1 MLKRM
6 ITIVIILLFCICF
19 TQVLAGP
26 PTGVKP
32 TLAPTS
38 PPTPVPTPTPTPTE
52 QPTQSSVTD
61 NVWGNWGW
69 ASTETPPTLSPF
81 PSGMI
86 QLITVVPVMPTPTV
100 APVTPTPTPNSLQLG
115 FTDSDAVRAVQKR
128 LKELGFY
135 KSGVD
140 GYFGPVTEA
149 AVKAFQKANGLTVD
163 GKVGE
168 KTLTKMNGKGAR
180 PIVTPDLSRDVYLQ
194 LGTWSKK
201 VETMQRRLIELGWL
215 EGSVTGIYDE
225 VTEAAVSAFQKEAEL
240 WVDGIAS
247 PDTLKKLYSSS
258 APRSSNPIAS
268 KRETREHGSEGNGN
282 TDADASQGQ

>member
-180 PIVTPDLSRDVYLQ
+180 
-194 LGTWSKK
+194 G
-201 VETMQRRLIELGWL
+201 
-215 EGSVTGIYDE
+215 
-225 VTEAAVSAFQKEAEL
+225 A
-240 WVDGIAS
+240 
-247 PDTLKKLYSSS
+247 
-258 APRSSNPIAS
+258 
-268 KRETREHGSEGNGN
+268 EGNGQKQSEGDQYSE
-282 TDADASQGQ
+282 TDSNP